1 MPWLTLNR
9 VFIASTW
16 RSGLAEDSKTCL
28 GFGKFRLPGGRV
40 VCVNMTSDL
49 FLLGLR
55 GSVENLT

>member
-9 VFIASTW
+9 MFIASMW
-16 RSGLAEDSKTCL
+16 RSGL
-28 GFGKFRLPGGRV
+28 GFGKFHVPGGRV
-40 VCVNMTSDL
+40 VCMNMTSDL